1 MKILI
6 VSILATAITTSGAFA
21 GDVVINKDY
30 KQPVSPTPCF
40 RDQELQLDVFGDYF
54 DFPHA
59 DDQLKHGRDPGIA
72 GGGGGVGV
80 NYFFMRYIGV
90 GVDGSI
96 NSNRG
101 GVADYTGKL
110 IFRYP
115 IEIRGFCLAPYIFG
129 GGGGQSDFRDDN
141 AFNDDF
147 ARDRFQGGRFIRGVG
162 RRTESEYMTG
172 FGVEWRITP
181 RIGVFTEGRYTWTGG
196 RNNDGDNAQARL
208 GLRVAF

>member
-21 GDVVINKDY
+21 GDGDAAVRSVEQADVGLHHAFGQADVVINKDY

-115 IEIRGFCLAPYIFG
+115 IETGGFCLAPYIFG
-129 GGGGQSDFRDDN
+129 GGGGRK
-141 AFNDDF
+141 
-147 ARDRFQGGRFIRGVG
+147 GC
-162 RRTESEYMTG
+162 
-172 FGVEWRITP
+172 
-181 RIGVFTEGRYTWTGG
+181 
-196 RNNDGDNAQARL
+196 RL
-208 GLRVAF
+208 PAVAFVYDGVRG